1 MGAPVET
8 KYSNIRI
15 DIKSLTVKYRI
26 VAYFFYTT
34 VMTI

>member
-15 DIKSLTVKYRI
+15 DIKNLTVKSMI